1 MKRRRVISVN
11 VLNEHSVLARIS
23 GLFAG
28 RGYNIESLT
37 VAPMPLKD
45 GTSDTGLSR
54 ITIITSGDE
63 RVLEQ
68 IIKQLHKLIPVLSVI
83 EDDNM
88 LEKENLLA
96 KIAIASPLAGTEVL
110 CKAYNGRIANANEKF
125 IIIVATDK
133 PSRIDSLISALKR
146 FKPKEIIRSGVIAIE
161 RN

>member
-1 MKRRRVISVN
+1 MKKRRVISVN

-37 VAPMPLKD
+37 VAPMQD
-45 GTSDTGLSR
+45 SSLSR

-83 EDDNM
+83 EDENM
-88 LEKENLLA
+88 LEKETVLA
-96 KIAIASPLAGTEVL
+96 KIAISEPLADIEVI
-110 CKAYNGRIANANEKF
+110 CKAYNGRIANANEKY

-133 PSRIDSLISALKR
+133 PSRIDSLILALKR
-146 FKPKEIIRSGVIAIE
+146 FKPKEVVRSGVIAIE